1 MEIRGKN
8 VSKGESRQANSAG
21 PRSSG
26 QEHLGGVMN
35 SMTLDQLGPRGST
48 RPLRLL
54 ILENEPQDA
63 ELTLHELRASGFEI
77 ESTVTQGRE
86 QFLAALLEG
95 RYDAIL
101 ADYRLP
107 DWTGV
112 EALKEVRASGR
123 DTPFLLVT
131 GTLGEEAAVEC
142 IKQGVNDYI
151 LKDHLKRLPAAL
163 KRALDE
169 KDLRDENA
177 RAHLTIAESEARMRE
192 QFAELDQIY
201 RTAPIGLAVFG
212 PDLRYLRVNEHL
224 ARMNG
229 LSAEKHQGL
238 MTRDVNPGV
247 AKAFESYLRQV
258 FSRGESI
265 LNVEI
270 QSAMQAGAERAWLVS
285 FHPLRG
291 ASGVIFA
298 ISVVVLEITERRQ
311 VQQALSISEAHNRE
325 LVENSNYGIF
335 RISPDGTFLDHN
347 PALLRILGCT
357 SPGELRPPALVR
369 DIFRYPAQYVEY
381 MTVCRK
387 EGQMHNVET
396 EWRRRDGGI
405 VAVRLHL
412 RGLSVAELTASV
424 EVIAEDVTEIRAVER
439 QLHQS
444 QKFEAIGQ
452 LAGGVAHDFN
462 NVVGAILGWAE
473 LGLDQSRSY
482 PQIAERFARIR
493 EQAERAATLTRELLA
508 FSRRQILQPR
518 IVDLNSVT
526 SDLASFLD
534 KVIRKDIELKVIN
547 APLDHIKA
555 DPTQIEQVL
564 MNLCLNAREA
574 MPQGGRLLI
583 ETEMVDIDDS
593 YCRFYPSVVPGRYA
607 VLSVSDTGVGM
618 DAELRERIF
627 EPFFSTK
634 DQGKNSGMGL
644 ATAYG
649 IVKQHGGFI
658 HVYSEVGHGTLFRV
672 YLPAVTTSSSE
683 GSMGRTRAS
692 SVAEWRGTETL
703 LLADDHDSIREMS
716 RQTLVNL
723 GYRVLSAVDGEEA
736 LRLCESE
743 TPALAILD
751 VVMPKM
757 SGPET
762 AAKLAE
768 RFEKL
773 PFLFTSGYT
782 QESRDLE
789 REGRFLQKPYSPSA
803 LSRMV
808 REMLDDVKNAQSAG

>member
-1 MEIRGKN
+1 
-8 VSKGESRQANSAG
+8 
-21 PRSSG
+21 
-26 QEHLGGVMN
+26 
-35 SMTLDQLGPRGST
+35 
-48 RPLRLL
+48 
-54 ILENEPQDA
+54 
-63 ELTLHELRASGFEI
+63 
-77 ESTVTQGRE
+77 
-86 QFLAALLEG
+86 
-95 RYDAIL
+95 
-101 ADYRLP
+101 
-107 DWTGV
+107 
-112 EALKEVRASGR
+112 
-123 DTPFLLVT
+123 
-131 GTLGEEAAVEC
+131 
-142 IKQGVNDYI
+142 
-151 LKDHLKRLPAAL
+151 
-163 KRALDE
+163 
-169 KDLRDENA
+169 
-177 RAHLTIAESEARMRE
+177 
-192 QFAELDQIY
+192 
-201 RTAPIGLAVFG
+201 
-212 PDLRYLRVNEHL
+212 
-224 ARMNG
+224 
-229 LSAEKHQGL
+229 
-238 MTRDVNPGV
+238 
-247 AKAFESYLRQV
+247 
-258 FSRGESI
+258 
-265 LNVEI
+265 
-270 QSAMQAGAERAWLVS
+270 
-285 FHPLRG
+285 
-291 ASGVIFA
+291 
-298 ISVVVLEITERRQ
+298 
-311 VQQALSISEAHNRE
+311 
-325 LVENSNYGIF
+325 
-335 RISPDGTFLDHN
+335 
-347 PALLRILGCT
+347 
-357 SPGELRPPALVR
+357 
-369 DIFRYPAQYVEY
+369 
-381 MTVCRK
+381 
-387 EGQMHNVET
+387 
-396 EWRRRDGGI
+396 
-405 VAVRLHL
+405 
-412 RGLSVAELTASV
+412 V
-424 EVIAEDVTEIRAVER
+424 EVIAEDVTEVRAMER

-473 LGLDQSRSY
+473 LGFDQSRSH

-493 EQAERAATLTRELLA
+493 EQAERAAALTRELLA

-593 YCRFYPSVVPGRYA
+593 YCRFYPYVKPGRYA
-607 VLSVSDTGVGM
+607 VLSVSDTGIGM

-634 DQGKNSGMGL
+634 GQGKNSGMGL

-672 YLPAVTTSSSE
+672 YLPAATAASAE
-683 GSMGRTRAS
+683 RSMGRTRAS

-736 LRLCESE
+736 LRLCENE

-768 RFEKL
+768 RFDKL
-773 PFLFTSGYT
+773 PLLFTSGYT
-782 QESRDLE
+782 QESGKLE

-808 REMLDDVKNAQSAG
+808 REMLDDVKNAQPAG